1 MDLLRGYFTNGIQ
14 HQCHNGYQNSLNGIV
29 SQKNAE
35 YTANLVRSAISEAA
49 KMRESDDDMM

>member
-1 MDLLRGYFTNGIQ
+1 MSQWLPELIEW
-14 HQCHNGYQNSLNGIV
+14 NSV
-29 SQKNAE
+29 PKNAE